1 MHAVRLHA
9 FGAADNLR
17 LEERRDPLPGPG
29 ELRIAVEASGI
40 HLVDI
45 AMRKGAIEA
54 PFVLP
59 ELPTTLGREVAG
71 AVDAVGT
78 GVPETWLGR
87 RVVAHLGAAA
97 GGYAGRAVVAPE
109 AVHEI
114 GELNAGTA
122 VAMIGTGRT
131 AMAVLDV
138 AAIRAEDVILVTSA
152 AGGLGSL
159 FVQAGR
165 NAGAFV
171 VGLAG
176 GEQKMSL
183 VTDLGADVAIDYRSE
198 GWPDEVRTALGDRAV
213 SVLLDGI
220 GGPDGRRAF
229 DLLGIGGRTVMYGYT
244 AGAPTEFTTTD
255 VVGRGL
261 TATWAIGPR
270 LLRVPGGL
278 RALETRALSAAAAG
292 VLTPVVQEF
301 PLDEAAAAH
310 RAIEERT
317 ARGKVVLTALEA

>member
-17 LEERRDPLPGPG
+17 LEERPDPVPGSG
-29 ELRIAVEASGI
+29 QLRVAVEASGV

-45 AMRKGAIEA
+45 AMRAGVIEA

-59 ELPTTLGREVAG
+59 ELPATLGREVAG
-71 AVDAVGT
+71 VVDAVGAD
-78 GVPETWLGR
+78 VPHTWLDR
-87 RVVAHLGAAA
+87 RVVAHLGASA
-97 GGYAGRAVVAPE
+97 GGYASHAVVAAA

-114 GELNAGTA
+114 GELSADVA

-138 AAIRAEDVILVTSA
+138 AAITADDVVVVTSA

-165 NAGAFV
+165 NAGALV

-176 GEQKMSL
+176 GEDKASL
-183 VTDLGADVAIDYRSE
+183 VEDLGADIAIDYRRA
-198 GWPDEVRTALGDRAV
+198 GWPDEVRKALGDRGV
-213 SVLLDGI
+213 SVLLDGV
-220 GGPDGRRAF
+220 GGPDGRSAF
-229 DLLGIGGRTVMYGYT
+229 DLLDVGGRTIMYGYT
-244 AGAPTEFTTTD
+244 AGAPTEFTTAD

-270 LLRVPGGL
+270 LMRVPGALRGL
-278 RALETRALSAAAAG
+278 EARALSAAASG
-292 VLTPVVQEF
+292 MLSPVVQTF
-301 PLDEAAAAH
+301 PLDQAAAAH
-310 RAIEERT
+310 RAIEDRA
-317 ARGKVVLTALEA
+317 ARGKVVLMALEA